1 MPFGHRAARGTNE
14 ILCGECSQ
22 PGHNRADQQ
31 LKIPDTNTPLS
42 TTPSTPTATSPSPPA
57 TPSPTP
63 PSTPFPFPPAE
74 NDEMHTAS
82 EVESASGTESPAASQ
97 GKEKSRSK
105 HTTLRFSPCH
115 RTGKSKWQRSK
126 SPNVHSKK
134 RGYRA
139 EFCVCVCVLFVFF
152 CFFFNLEH
160 KESHEKG
167 KRT

>member
-1 MPFGHRAARGTNE
+1 MPFGHRAARCTNE

-63 PSTPFPFPPAE
+63 TSTPFPFPPAE

-105 HTTLRFSPCH
+105 HTTLRFTACL
-115 RTGKSKWQRSK
+115 RTGNSKRERRKAPDEQRKSDSLEPRQLSLSSAHRKPRQRK
-126 SPNVHSKK
+126 AKLTG
-134 RGYRA
+134 REA
-139 EFCVCVCVLFVFF
+139 ALIAD
-152 CFFFNLEH
+152 
-160 KESHEKG
+160 
-167 KRT
+167 